1 MKDYDIGYASIY
13 TILCI
18 VIVSVMM
25 YWVFNKT
32 TIHPEYNLTLDGETT
47 PIFGPVPLQRDIGT
61 TRDGSG
67 VGTPSDITDNLN
79 QMVKGTYY
87 NGTNTP
93 KPSSN
98 VCNDTLTCFPDN
110 VDPHLCSTTNCDSL
124 WNIMKNTTPKSGEK
138 CCIDPNNHDTCS
150 STNCSGMTGVNIA
163 LNKFTTKEHL
173 GYLKNQIRHLLCKL
187 ASQNVYKYDSSYG
200 GFNMA
205 MLTMSGIWNLNGWH
219 DRTSPAFII
228 YVVSIIIVSSLVLK
242 MITLKLWEATRH
254 NDTPSLF
261 KLLLIGSTGAEKGWN
276 EGKVEKVLYISLS
289 FLMYFCTIKYIT
301 TSILYI
307 DAIETGK
314 EETDVSGPLLQGYGG
329 AALGGVLVP
338 LVLFLLSA
346 LLTKKTNHISVYIT
360 GVQLTLIGL
369 YTAYMFYVAKH
380 ATENSA
386 GLKLD
391 LNEGTGLQWDNINSS
406 PKGGSITESNSS
418 NPILTNLKNF
428 AIMAGVSIILFIS
441 SLISGNS
448 SKQANKNDKP
458 TNNCDTIIKQF
469 NDLENI
475 TNKYKKMA
483 TRLGLTFVSILLM
496 IIYIV
501 LAGTNVFV
509 GICYPQIY
517 IILLVFQRLIITNLV
532 AFDEKD
538 WHRNWHPILFPMLSK
553 TISLLL
559 VKEECRKQKG
569 YEENL
574 LGTSNYKVFGR
585 GPISMNSWPFFSY
598 PSAGNFLSNSKSK
611 IINGIVD
618 KWDPY
623 EIIKQSPS
631 TNIKTVS
638 NQNLK
643 NIINQL
649 GGSKYKDT
657 EIRDT
662 IDIIQ
667 FLIKQNLTIKPLTK
681 SKQEEFKKHID
692 KLKKIYKSMQKSE
705 LRTLI
710 DKIIKQSQEYIK

>member
-1 MKDYDIGYASIY
+1 MVSFEKGYAFGY
-13 TILCI
+13 TTLCLVI
-18 VIVSVMM
+18 VIAMLR
-25 YWVFNKT
+25 WVFNST

-87 NGTNTP
+87 DGTNTP

-110 VDPHLCSTTNCDSL
+110 KQVNPHLCSTTNCDSL
-124 WNIMKNTTPKSGEK
+124 WNIMKNTTPKSGTGCTDENGNTSLK
-138 CCIDPNNHDTCS
+138 
-150 STNCSGMTGVNIA
+150 NCTGMTGVNIA
-163 LNKFTTKEHL
+163 LKDETDP

-187 ASQNVYKYDSSYG
+187 ASQNVYKYKSSYG

-205 MLTMSGIWNLNGWH
+205 MLTMSGIENLNGWH
-219 DRTSPAFII
+219 DRTSPTFII
-228 YVVSIIIVSSLVLK
+228 YIVSIIIVSSLVLK
-242 MITLKLWEATRH
+242 MITLKLWEAASH
-254 NDTPSLF
+254 NNTPSLF
-261 KLLLIGSTGAEKGWN
+261 KLLLIGSTGAEKNWSG
-276 EGKVEKVLYISLS
+276 EMGVIVEKVLYISLS
-289 FLMYFCTIKYIT
+289 FFMYFFTIKYIT

-307 DAIETGK
+307 DAIETGN
-314 EETDVSGPLLQGYGG
+314 EETDVGGSLLHGYRG

-338 LVLFLLSA
+338 LVLFILSTLL
-346 LLTKKTNHISVYIT
+346 KNKTNHISVYIT

-369 YTAYMFYVAKH
+369 YTSYMFYVAKH

-391 LNEGTGLQWDNINSS
+391 LKEGTGLQWEKTNSS
-406 PKGGSITESNSS
+406 PKGGGITESNSG

-428 AIMAGVSIILFIS
+428 AIMAGVSIILFIG
-441 SLISGNS
+441 SLLKGGNS
-448 SKQANKNDKP
+448 SKQANKVNTKTVCVD
-458 TNNCDTIIKQF
+458 IIKQF
-469 NDLENI
+469 KETQPKTILSYELPLQRI
-475 TNKYKKMA
+475 M
-483 TRLGLTFVSILLM
+483 LTFVSILLM

-559 VKEECRKQKG
+559 VKEDYRKQEG

-585 GPISMNSWPFFSY
+585 GPISMTSLPFFSY
-598 PSAGNFLSNSKSK
+598 PSNGNFLSNATSSNINSKVGTWGLEKIVKKTNNNNKIKNNITNIRNLAGMIGGNYKKKEIDEFLDIISK
-611 IINGIVD
+611 LIKINYTTNEKRD
-618 KWDPY
+618 DLLK
-623 EIIKQSPS
+623 IKQALTKLQKKMESGGVK
-631 TNIKTVS
+631 TKIK
-638 NQNLK
+638 NLIIYINENLK
-643 NIINQL
+643 
-649 GGSKYKDT
+649 
-657 EIRDT
+657 
-662 IDIIQ
+662 
-667 FLIKQNLTIKPLTK
+667 
-681 SKQEEFKKHID
+681 
-692 KLKKIYKSMQKSE
+692 
-705 LRTLI
+705 
-710 DKIIKQSQEYIK
+710 

>member
-1 MKDYDIGYASIY
+1 MVSFEKGYAFGY
-13 TILCI
+13 TTLCLLI
-18 VIVSVMM
+18 VIFMLR
-25 YWVFNKT
+25 WVFNST

-47 PIFGPVPLQRDIGT
+47 PIFGPVPLQRDIGADREGISTSDEQKINDRLTHMT
-61 TRDGSG
+61 TDS
-67 VGTPSDITDNLN
+67 TD
-79 QMVKGTYY
+79 
-87 NGTNTP
+87 P
-93 KPSSN
+93 KNSTN
-98 VCNDTLTCFPDN
+98 VCQTSGICIPDSIKI
-110 VDPHLCSTTNCDSL
+110 PELCSTKSCDSL
-124 WNIMKNTTPKSGEK
+124 WNIMKNTSSTDSTE
-138 CCIDPNNHDTCS
+138 DPNT
-150 STNCSGMTGVNIA
+150 GMTGVNNV
-163 LNKFTTKEHL
+163 LNNFTTTAHL
-173 GYLKNQIRHLLCKL
+173 DNLKNQIRHLLCKL
-187 ASQNVYKYDSSYG
+187 ASQNVYKYDNSGG

-228 YVVSIIIVSSLVLK
+228 YIVSIIIVSSLVLK
-242 MITLKLWEATRH
+242 MIILKLWEAASN

-261 KLLLIGSTGAEKGWN
+261 KLLLIGSTGAEKDWSG
-276 EGKVEKVLYISLS
+276 GIGVIVEKVLYISLS
-289 FLMYFCTIKYIT
+289 ILMYFCTIKYIT

-307 DAIETGK
+307 DAIETGS

-338 LVLFLLSA
+338 LVLFLLST

-369 YTAYMFYVAKH
+369 YTSYMFYVAKH

-391 LNEGTGLQWDNINSS
+391 LNEGTGLQWEKINSS
-406 PKGGSITESNSS
+406 PKGGGITESNSG

-428 AIMAGVSIILFIS
+428 AIMAGVSIPLFLV
-441 SLISGNS
+441 SLLGGNS
-448 SKQANKNDKP
+448 SKQANKENKKNACDNIIDQFKDTQSYHILDKNLP
-458 TNNCDTIIKQF
+458 LHRIM
-469 NDLENI
+469 LS
-475 TNKYKKMA
+475 
-483 TRLGLTFVSILLM
+483 FVSILLM

-585 GPISMNSWPFFSY
+585 GRYPIITY
-598 PSAGNFLSNSKSK
+598 PSAGNFLSNATSSDINSKVGRWSLETIVKNNITDNSTKK
-611 IINGIVD
+611 IN
-618 KWDPY
+618 
-623 EIIKQSPS
+623 
-631 TNIKTVS
+631 
-638 NQNLK
+638 K
-643 NIINQL
+643 NITTIKGLRDMIGGNYKKKEINEFL
-649 GGSKYKDT
+649 
-657 EIRDT
+657 
-662 IDIIQ
+662 DIISN
-667 FLIKQNLTIKPLTK
+667 LIKINYTTPEKRGDLIKFKQALTK
-681 SKQEEFKKHID
+681 LQKKMESGGV
-692 KLKKIYKSMQKSE
+692 KTKIKN
-705 LRTLI
+705 LI
-710 DKIIKQSQEYIK
+710 DYIKNL

>member
-1 MKDYDIGYASIY
+1 MVSFEKGYAFGY
-13 TILCI
+13 TTLCLLI
-18 VIVSVMM
+18 VIFMLR
-25 YWVFNKT
+25 WVFNST

-47 PIFGPVPLQRDIGT
+47 PIFGPVPLQRDIGADREGISTSDEQKINDRLTHMT
-61 TRDGSG
+61 TDS
-67 VGTPSDITDNLN
+67 TD
-79 QMVKGTYY
+79 
-87 NGTNTP
+87 P
-93 KPSSN
+93 KNSTN
-98 VCNDTLTCFPDN
+98 VCQTSGICIPDSIKI
-110 VDPHLCSTTNCDSL
+110 PELCSTKSCDSL
-124 WNIMKNTTPKSGEK
+124 WNIMKNTSSTDSTE
-138 CCIDPNNHDTCS
+138 DPNT
-150 STNCSGMTGVNIA
+150 GMTGVNNV
-163 LNKFTTKEHL
+163 LNNFTTTAHL
-173 GYLKNQIRHLLCKL
+173 DNLKNQIRHLLCKI
-187 ASQNVYKYDSSYG
+187 ASQNIYKYDSSYG

-219 DRTSPAFII
+219 HRTSPAFII

-242 MITLKLWEATRH
+242 MIILKLWEAASH
-254 NDTPSLF
+254 NNTPSLF

-307 DAIETGK
+307 DAIETGS

-346 LLTKKTNHISVYIT
+346 LLNNNYPHISVYIT

-369 YTAYMFYVAKH
+369 YTWYMFYVAKH

-391 LNEGTGLQWDNINSS
+391 LNEGTGLQWEKTNSS
-406 PKGGSITESNSS
+406 PKGGSITESNSG

-428 AIMAGVSIILFIS
+428 AIMAGVSIVLFIG
-441 SLISGNS
+441 SLIGGNS
-448 SKQANKNDKP
+448 SKQANKDNTP
-458 TNNCDTIIKQF
+458 RNCDTIIKQF

-475 TNKYKKMA
+475 KNKYKKMA
-483 TRLGLTFVSILLM
+483 RRLGLTIVSILLM

-509 GICYPQIY
+509 GICYPHIY

-559 VKEECRKQKG
+559 VREECRQQEG

-598 PSAGNFLSNSKSK
+598 PSNGNFLSNSVSK
-611 IINGIVD
+611 KINGIVD
-618 KWDPY
+618 NWNSY

-631 TNIKTVS
+631 TNNNNKTVS
-638 NQNLK
+638 NKNLK

-667 FLIKQNLTIKPLTK
+667 FLIKQNLTVTSLTENK
-681 SKQEEFKKHID
+681 KKEFKKNINN
-692 KLKKIYKSMQKSE
+692 LKKIYKSMQKSE

-710 DKIIKQSQEYIK
+710 GNIINHSKSFIK

>member
-1 MKDYDIGYASIY
+1 MVSFEKGYAFGY
-13 TILCI
+13 TTLCLLI
-18 VIVSVMM
+18 VFFMLR
-25 YWVFNKT
+25 WVFNST

-47 PIFGPVPLQRDIGT
+47 PIFGPVPLQRDIGADREGIT
-61 TRDGSG
+61 T
-67 VGTPSDITDNLN
+67 SDEQKINDRLTHMTTDSTDQNNL
-79 QMVKGTYY
+79 T
-87 NGTNTP
+87 
-93 KPSSN
+93 N
-98 VCNDTLTCFPDN
+98 VCKTSGTCIPENIDIHN
-110 VDPHLCSTTNCDSL
+110 MCSEKSCDSL
-124 WNIMKNTTPKSGEK
+124 WNIMKNTSSTDSNE
-138 CCIDPNNHDTCS
+138 DPNT
-150 STNCSGMTGVNIA
+150 GMTGVNNV
-163 LNKFTTKEHL
+163 LNNFTTKAHL
-173 GYLKNQIRHLLCKL
+173 DNLKNQIRHLLCKI

-228 YVVSIIIVSSLVLK
+228 YIVSIIIVSSLVLK
-242 MITLKLWEATRH
+242 MIILKLWEAASH
-254 NDTPSLF
+254 NNTPSLF

-289 FLMYFCTIKYIT
+289 FLMYFFTIKYIT

-307 DAIETGK
+307 DAIETGN
-314 EETDVSGPLLQGYGG
+314 EETDVGGRLLHGYRG

-346 LLTKKTNHISVYIT
+346 LLNNNTNNISVYIT

-391 LNEGTGLQWDNINSS
+391 LKEGTGLQWDNTNSS
-406 PKGGSITESNSS
+406 PKGGSITESNSG

-428 AIMAGVSIILFIS
+428 AIMAGVSIVFFIG
-441 SLISGNS
+441 SLLKGNS
-448 SKQANKNDKP
+448 SKQANKGNK
-458 TNNCDTIIKQF
+458 TNACDDIINQF
-469 NDLENI
+469 TDLPDI
-475 TNKYKKMA
+475 TDTSKKMA
-483 TRLGLTFVSILLM
+483 TRLLLTFVSILLM

-559 VKEECRKQKG
+559 VKEEYRKQKG

-598 PSAGNFLSNSKSK
+598 PSNGNFLSNSVSKKINNIVSSWNAPVILNASSISNPSKHTKLTNDIQTIRTNLQIGGKSK
-611 IINGIVD
+611 YTKEEIKETMKIIE
-618 KWDPY
+618 K
-623 EIIKQSPS
+623 
-631 TNIKTVS
+631 
-638 NQNLK
+638 L
-643 NIINQL
+643 
-649 GGSKYKDT
+649 
-657 EIRDT
+657 
-662 IDIIQ
+662 
-667 FLIKQNLTIKPLTK
+667 LTK
-681 SKQEEFKKHID
+681 TYSNASLAKRNKDDLHDYIN

-710 DKIIKQSQEYIK
+710 GNIINHSKSFIK